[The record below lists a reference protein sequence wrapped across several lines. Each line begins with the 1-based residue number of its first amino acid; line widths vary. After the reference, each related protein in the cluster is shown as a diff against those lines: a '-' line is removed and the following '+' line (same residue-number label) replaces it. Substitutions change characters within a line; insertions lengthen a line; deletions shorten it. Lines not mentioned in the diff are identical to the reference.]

1 VTTRGDRRTFRNEDL
16 VLKVSENIDPAKWD
30 ESRYEAFLDE
40 LCGYREYQ
48 KEAIR
53 TTLRYL
59 LAGKYADLSAL
70 AKANFDQNTELQ
82 ERYGS
87 WAAMERQLQLPE
99 QLSCSVDQATGSG
112 KSYVLYGIA
121 AILLVEGA
129 ADRVLVLCPSNT
141 IEDGLLQK
149 FKDLASNSDLRDALP
164 PDARVVTPS
173 VINASESIVE
183 GSICVE
189 NYHAILE
196 NVKSSIRDS
205 LKGKGV
211 RVAVLN
217 DEAHHVANESGQAS
231 KRWKE
236 FLHDPDYGFRFVVGV
251 SGTCYV
257 GDDYFSDV
265 VHRYSLRQAIEEKFV
280 KKVEYVDEL
289 PAAAENPE
297 EKWQLIYNRHKDWKR
312 KLKSRGIRP
321 LTIVVTKAI
330 ADAER
335 VAEELRDFLQE
346 WEQIE
351 AAQAEAKVLC
361 VTSAAKHQPNVAK
374 LRTVDRQASKVE
386 WIVSVSMLS
395 EGWDVKNV
403 FQIVPHEER
412 AFNSKLLIAQVLGRG
427 LRRPDGWKGEE
438 PIVTVFNHDGWS
450 GRIKHL
456 VNEVL
461 EIERRLTSTIDGKSP
476 FNFDLHHLDYTR
488 SEDTTEYAKKGE
500 YKLFEEGYVDLPTQ
514 VEAED
519 VTVGFERAVT
529 GERVKFKTTIQHK
542 IWTVEQVAEQMLNKL
557 QAIDE
562 ESKDAS
568 DPKDRTSYAKRF
580 PLEKCEDIVR
590 ASLNRAKVK
599 SGKITDE
606 NRQKFWQALGT
617 LRRKAAKRV
626 VYKLSPTALSSVKT
640 GDRQDESCSAAELRR
655 GSKTV
660 FYAPGCEATLLDDQ
674 REFFR
679 EVEDED
685 GDFRLGRSI
694 VEKSVDFKTP
704 ANIVIADANPERRFV
719 RELTG
724 HENALK
730 VDAWLKNTP
739 MGFYSVEYAWKKGNK
754 PKRGEFSPDF
764 FIRQGER
771 VFVVEVKGDE
781 EIADPAPD
789 NVKKHEYATEHFQRL
804 NNWLEKESIPTRY
817 QFNMLS
823 PKSYSVF
830 FQKLRDGK
838 LTGFRSELD
847 VAVAGASKA
856 AEEKNGMATP

>member
-1 VTTRGDRRTFRNEDL
+1 MSTKGDRRTFRNEDL

-30 ESRYEAFLDE
+30 ESKYESFVDE
-40 LCGYREYQ
+40 LCSYREYQ
-48 KEAIR
+48 KDAIR
-53 TTLRYL
+53 VTLRYL
-59 LAGKYADLSAL
+59 LGGRYADLRAL
-70 AKANFDQNTELQ
+70 AKENFDQNTELQ

-87 WAAMERQLQLPE
+87 WSAMERQLQLPD
-99 QLSCSVDQATGSG
+99 QLSCSLDQATGSG
-112 KSYVLYGIA
+112 KSYVLYGVA
-121 AILLVEGA
+121 AILLAEGA
-129 ADRVLVLCPSNT
+129 VDRVLVLCPSNT
-141 IEDGLLQK
+141 IEDGLLTK
-149 FKDLASNSDLRDALP
+149 FKELASNSDLRDALP
-164 PDARVVTPS
+164 PSARVATPRI
-173 VINASESIVE
+173 INASESIVD

-196 NVKSSIRDS
+196 NVKSSIRES
-205 LKGKGV
+205 LKGKGA

-217 DEAHHVANESGQAS
+217 DEAHHVANESGKIS
-231 KRWKE
+231 KKWKE

-257 GDDYFSDV
+257 GDDYFADV

-289 PAAAENPE
+289 PAAAENRE
-297 EKWQLIYNRHKDWKR
+297 EKWQLIYNRHKDWKK

-321 LTIVVTKAI
+321 LTIVVTKTI

-346 WEQIE
+346 WERID
-351 AAQAEAKVLC
+351 AGQAEAKVIC
-361 VTSAAKHQPNVAK
+361 VTSAAKHQPNVAR
-374 LRTVDRQASKVE
+374 LRTVDSPASKVE

-438 PIVTVFNHDGWS
+438 PVVTVFNHDAWS

-461 EIERRLTSTIDGKSP
+461 EIERRLTSKVDPKSP
-476 FNFDLHHLDYTR
+476 FNFELHHLDYTR
-488 SEDTTEYAKKGE
+488 SEEATEYAKKGE

-529 GERVKFKTTIQHK
+529 GEHIKFKTTIQHK
-542 IWTVEQVAEQMLNKL
+542 TWTVEEVGEQMFHKL
-557 QAIDE
+557 KSIDE
-562 ESKDAS
+562 ESKDAD

-580 PLEKCEDIVR
+580 PIAKCEEIVR
-590 ASLNRAKVK
+590 ASLKHAEIK
-599 SGKITDE
+599 SEKITDD

-617 LRRKAAKRV
+617 LQRKAAKRV
-626 VYKLSPTALSSVKT
+626 VYKLSPNALVLINT

-660 FYAPGCEATLLDDQ
+660 FYAPGCEATLVDDQ

-679 EVEDED
+679 EVDDED
-685 GDFRLGRSI
+685 GDFVQGRAV
-694 VEKSVDFKTP
+694 VEKSADFKTP
-704 ANIVIADANPERRFV
+704 ANLVMADATPERKFV

-724 HENALK
+724 RENAMK

-739 MGFYSVEYAWKKGNK
+739 IGFYSIEYAWKKGNK

-764 FIRQGER
+764 FIKQGEC

-781 EIADPAPD
+781 EISDPAAD
-789 NVKKHEYATEHFQRL
+789 NIKKHEYATEHFKRL
-804 NNWLEKESIPTRY
+804 NDWLEKENIASRY
-817 QFNMLS
+817 QFNMIS
-823 PKSYSVF
+823 PKSYNVF
-830 FQKLRDGK
+830 FQKLRDGG
-838 LTGFRSELD
+838 LVVFRSELD
-847 VAVAGASKA
+847 VAMSRAAKA
-856 AEEKNGMATP
+856 TS

>member
-1 VTTRGDRRTFRNEDL
+1 MSTKGDRRTFRNEDL

-30 ESRYEAFLDE
+30 ESKYEAFVDE

-48 KEAIR
+48 KDAIR

-59 LAGKYADLSAL
+59 LGCKYGDLRGL
-70 AKANFDQNTELQ
+70 AKENFDKNTELQ
-82 ERYGS
+82 ERFGS
-87 WAAMERQLQLPE
+87 WAAMERQLQLPD
-99 QLSCSVDQATGSG
+99 QLSCSLDQATGSG

-121 AILLVEGA
+121 AILLAEGA
-129 ADRVLVLCPSNT
+129 VDRVLVLCPSNT
-141 IEDGLLQK
+141 IEDGLLKK
-149 FKDLASNSDLRDALP
+149 FKELASSSDLRDALP
-164 PDARVVTPS
+164 TDARVATPRI
-173 VINASESIVE
+173 INASESIVA

-189 NYHAILE
+189 NYHAILK
-196 NVKSSIRDS
+196 NVRSSIRES

-217 DEAHHVANESGQAS
+217 DEAHHVANESGKTS
-231 KRWKE
+231 KKWKE

-257 GDDYFSDV
+257 GDDYFTDI
-265 VHRYSLRQAIEEKFV
+265 VHRYSLRQAIEEKWV

-289 PAAAENPE
+289 PDAVENPE
-297 EKWQLIYNRHKDWKR
+297 EKWQLIYNRHKDWKK

-335 VAEELRDFLQE
+335 VTEELQDFLQE
-346 WEQIE
+346 WERIN
-351 AAQAEAKVLC
+351 AGQAEAKVLC
-361 VTSAAKHQPNVAK
+361 VTSAGKHQPNVAK
-374 LRTVDRQASKVE
+374 LRTVDSPASKVE

-438 PIVTVFNHDGWS
+438 PVVTVFNHDAWS
-450 GRIKHL
+450 DRIKHL

-461 EIERRLTSTIDGKSP
+461 EIDRRLASTVDPTSP
-476 FNFDLHHLDYTR
+476 FNFKLHHLDYTR
-488 SEDTTEYAKKGE
+488 IEDATEYAKKGE

-529 GERVKFKTTIQHK
+529 GEHSKFKTTIQHK
-542 IWTVEQVAEQMLNKL
+542 TWTVEEVAEQMFQKL
-557 QAIDE
+557 KAIDE
-562 ESKDAS
+562 ESKDAA
-568 DPKDRTSYAKRF
+568 DQKDRTSYAKRF
-580 PLEKCEDIVR
+580 PLAKCEEIVR
-590 ASLNRAKVK
+590 ASLKHAKIK
-599 SGKITDE
+599 SEKITDS

-617 LRRKAAKRV
+617 LRRKTAKRV
-626 VYKLSPTALSSVKT
+626 VYKLSPKALVLMNT

-660 FYAPGCEATLLDDQ
+660 FYAPGCEATLVDEQ
-674 REFFR
+674 REFFH
-679 EVEDED
+679 EVNDED
-685 GDFRLGRSI
+685 GDFVKGRVV

-704 ANIVIADANPERRFV
+704 ANLVIADATPERKFV
-719 RELTG
+719 RDLTVR
-724 HENALK
+724 ENALK
-730 VDAWLKNTP
+730 VDAWLKSTA

-764 FIRQGER
+764 FIKQGEFM
-771 VFVVEVKGDE
+771 FVVEVKGNE
-781 EIADPAPD
+781 EISDPAAD
-789 NVKKHEYATEHFQRL
+789 NIKKYEYATEHFKRL
-804 NNWLEKESIPTRY
+804 NEWLEKEKMSTRY
-817 QFNMLS
+817 QFNMIS
-823 PKSYSVF
+823 PKNYNVF
-830 FQKLRDGK
+830 FQKLRDGG
-838 LTGFRSELD
+838 LVGFRSELD
-847 VAVAGASKA
+847 VTMARGG
-856 AEEKNGMATP
+856 NGGG